1 MLEKYFGDESGRIY
15 DMLNFLD
22 FYGRKN
28 NILRLP
34 DFRKSEKQIKDEIVA
49 MTQVDADR
57 RDQIGKYII
66 FGEGENQMYIKT

>member
-28 NILRLP
+28 NILRFESKKLIFVFLP
-34 DFRKSEKQIKDEIVA
+34 LFKGPLGPLTGEMKQTDGGPKTVHC
-49 MTQVDADR
+49 
-57 RDQIGKYII
+57 
-66 FGEGENQMYIKT
+66 FMYNLLNCF